1 MADHG
6 KLTCLPT
13 QSRSAINRKQGLR
26 TVSTK
31 GCFLW
36 MAARPG
42 RYSKTLY
49 DTART
54 TGLTDGYGFASGIY
68 ENTHKA
74 TLHSDV
80 NTNGIILESIL
91 YILSGSKPAIT
102 LHQATLFHSRRE
114 YKNGA
119 QGRN

>member
-1 MADHG
+1 MRPDG
-6 KLTCLPT
+6 GSWEVDLPPDSKPLGNK
-13 QSRSAINRKQGLR
+13 QKQGLR
-26 TVSTK
+26 TISTK

-54 TGLTDGYGFASGIY
+54 SGLTDGYGFASGIY
-68 ENTHKA
+68 ENTLKA

-102 LHQATLFHSRRE
+102 LTSSDFVSLAP
-114 YKNGA
+114 GI
-119 QGRN
+119 